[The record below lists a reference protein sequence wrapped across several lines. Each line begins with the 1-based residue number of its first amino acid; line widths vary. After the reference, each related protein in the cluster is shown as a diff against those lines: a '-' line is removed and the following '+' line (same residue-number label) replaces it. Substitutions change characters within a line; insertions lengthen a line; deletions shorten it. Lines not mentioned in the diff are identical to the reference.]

1 MRREKLSVLILEPN
15 VLQCDLIKLAL
26 VRHSMQPIICDD
38 SGAIRQFLIQ
48 YIPDLLLVDTHLPGQ
63 NGLDLVAD
71 LQAEAL
77 LSRTKVFILSSLGY
91 PEIVQKAVK
100 IGASDFLVKPLDTDL
115 LVSRI
120 QRCFNLPAERLSSS
134 KI

>member
-1 MRREKLSVLILEPN
+1 MKRGKLSVLILEPN

-26 VRHSMQPIICDD
+26 VRNAMQPIICDD
-38 SGAIRQFLIQ
+38 PGAIRQFLVQ

-120 QRCFNLPAERLSSS
+120 QRCFNLPAVGLSST
-134 KI
+134 